1 MKLNKFLLSAIAAAS
16 LTACSDSPEIVDNN
30 KGHWNADGTGYV
42 SLSISMPDNVGSKGS
57 RAAGNADGSHNDKLN
72 DGELNEYAVYD
83 ATLVIFTTDKNNAAE
98 GDYKLTAAYKL
109 PVDFKNTATNE
120 QISSAATVE
129 INKINAKYAKALV
142 ILNKPSTIELDENAK
157 MIKLKNTSGT
167 SGTYESLADCTFA
180 DFQKKATEV
189 PVKLKSGKGFTMTN
203 APLTTAQSVS
213 GTISTGSSTTTTL
226 ANIDVDNIKQT
237 AEEAKTSPA
246 ARIYVERSVAKVTL
260 KDNDTNN
267 HQLGNNTQIHYSIEG
282 FVLDN
287 TNPTTYIVRKAGETD
302 NNWYNLKSEYF
313 TTDKAVEDQYRFIGT
328 TPVSTTDHLYR
339 TYWAEDP
346 NYNILTTEATGL
358 TLTNR
363 TTLKATD
370 GDFTQ
375 LTTSTGNNEHP
386 IYCMENTF
394 NVSSQTHRNTTRAI
408 LKVCF
413 WRGSDTQKPA
423 STPTLYMYKNDI
435 ETLLDDGTDKKFTNK
450 VLADLNSIPAVSG
463 YKGGVKSVTYSTTT
477 NGVKKIE
484 TVTYNDVTT
493 TEDASSNSPIFELIQ
508 KHIGEISVYEDGC
521 AYYSVLIKH
530 FGDQLTPWNTWE
542 ADPNKPAAGN
552 NNIYPNNSEAN
563 YLGRYGVVRNNWYEL
578 GVSKVSKIG
587 TPVINTP
594 DNTPDDELDSYI
606 SVSINILSWA
616 KRSQD
621 VDLQ

>member
-16 LTACSDSPEIVDNN
+16 LTACSDSTDVVDNN

-57 RAAGNADGSHNDKLN
+57 RATGDADGSHNDKFN

-83 ATLVIFTTDKNNAAE
+83 ATLVIFTADQDNTAE
-98 GDYKLTAAYKL
+98 GDYKLTAAYEL

-142 ILNKPSTIELDENAK
+142 ILNKPSTIELDEDAK
-157 MIKLKNTSGT
+157 MIKLKNA

-180 DFQKKATEV
+180 DFQEKATEV
-189 PVKLKSGKGFTMTN
+189 PVKLESGKGVTMTN
-203 APLTTAQSVS
+203 APLTTAQSIS
-213 GTISTGSSTTTTL
+213 GTITTGSSTTTTL
-226 ANIDVDNIKQT
+226 ANIDVNNIKQT
-237 AEEAKTSPA
+237 AEGAKKSPA

-260 KDNDTNN
+260 KDNDTN

-302 NNWYNLKSEYF
+302 KTWYNLKSEYF

-328 TPVSTTDHLYR
+328 TSVSTTENLYR
-339 TYWAEDP
+339 TYWAKDP
-346 NYNILTTEATGL
+346 NYEISGTEATGL
-358 TLTNR
+358 TLTKR
-363 TTLKATD
+363 TKLEATD
-370 GDFTQ
+370 GDFTK
-375 LTTSTGNNEHP
+375 LTTGTGNSEHP

-423 STPTLYMYKNDI
+423 STPTLYMYNNDI
-435 ETLLDDGTDKKFTNK
+435 ETLLDDGTDKKFTTK

-493 TEDASSNSPIFELIQ
+493 PEDASSNSPIFELIQ

-587 TPVINTP
+587 TPIIDTP
-594 DNTPDDELDSYI
+594 DNTPDDNINEYI
-606 SVSINILSWA
+606 TVNINILSWA

>member
-1 MKLNKFLLSAIAAAS
+1 MKLNKYLLSAIAAAS
-16 LTACSDSPEIVDNN
+16 LTACSDSTDVVDSN

-57 RAAGNADGSHNDKLN
+57 RAAGDADGSHNDKFN

-83 ATLVIFTTDKNNAAE
+83 ATLVIFTADQNNTAE

-109 PVDFKNTATNE
+109 PVDFKNTATNK

-129 INKINAKYAKALV
+129 INKINANYAKALV

-167 SGTYESLADCTFA
+167 FESLADCTFA
-180 DFQKKATEV
+180 NFQNKATEV
-189 PVKLKSGKGFTMTN
+189 PVKLESGKGFTMTN

-213 GTISTGSSTTTTL
+213 GTITTGSSTTTTL
-226 ANIDVDNIKQT
+226 ANIDVNNIKQT
-237 AEEAKTSPA
+237 AEEAKKSPA
-246 ARIYVERSVAKVTL
+246 AHIYVERSVAKVTL

-302 NNWYNLKSEYF
+302 KTWYNLKSEYF

-328 TPVSTTDHLYR
+328 TSVSTTKNLYR
-339 TYWAEDP
+339 TYWAKDP
-346 NYNILTTEATGL
+346 NYEIPGTEATGL
-358 TLTNR
+358 TLTKR
-363 TTLKATD
+363 TKLEATD
-370 GDFTQ
+370 GDFTK
-375 LTTSTGNNEHP
+375 LTTGTGNSEHP

-435 ETLLDDGTDKKFTNK
+435 ETLLDDGIDKKFTTK

-493 TEDASSNSPIFELIQ
+493 PEDASSNSPIFELIQ

-587 TPVINTP
+587 TPVIDTP
-594 DNTPDDELDSYI
+594 DNTPDDNINEYI
-606 SVSINILSWA
+606 TVNINILSWA